1 MILVCEGRAEERHDP
16 VTHRA
21 LEVGEEHGD
30 LLALAF
36 EGALGGEDLLG
47 KVLGGVGLGR
57 DTGSITASTSGTQVL
72 RILPAPVNGT
82 TTLEPSHTMSTLC

>member
-36 EGALGGEDLLG
+36 EGALGGEDLLREMLRR
-47 KVLGGVGLGR
+47 VLLGR
-57 DTGSITASTSGTQVL
+57 DVP
-72 RILPAPVNGT
+72 RIDGRADRLAAFKAEARIGRQ
-82 TTLEPSHTMSTLC
+82 CC